1 MLSYVLGAGGAG
13 LIASV
18 GLVAAARYWA
28 QRRMVLDHPNDRSL
42 HLRPTPRGGGIG
54 IVAPVCLAMGAVG
67 VLLPETANAA
77 IWLTGV
83 GLLVAAV
90 GLADDVRGLPALTR
104 LAAHVIAG
112 VLVVVGIGAWRSF
125 AWPGLGVLDLGRVA
139 VPFTVLLVVGLT
151 NAYNF
156 MDGVDGIAGSQGLVA
171 GLGWTGVG
179 YALQDPLVTVAGSVI
194 ACASLGFLFFNWSP
208 ASVFMGDVG
217 SGFLG
222 FMLAALTV
230 FVSPRSPAAASAGIL
245 FVWPFVFDTAFTLF
259 RRAGRRENL
268 LCAHRSHLYQRLVLT
283 GVSHGAVA
291 LLYAVLATV
300 GVVVGIAVVRE
311 ARLVSL
317 AGSVLIASLAAGLW
331 VVVIWRE
338 RAARLRL
345 APSQVPAR
353 RA

>member
-1 MLSYVLGAGGAG
+1 MSYVLWAGGAG

-18 GLVAAARYWA
+18 GLVAGARYWA

-67 VLLPETANAA
+67 LLVPETADAA

-112 VLVVVGIGAWRSF
+112 VLVVLGIGAWRSF
-125 AWPGLGVLDLGRVA
+125 GWPGLGVLDLGRAA
-139 VPFTVLLVVGLT
+139 VPFTVLLIVGLT

-171 GLGWTGVG
+171 GLGWTAVG
-179 YALQDPLVTVAGSVI
+179 YALQDPLVTVAGTVI

-230 FVSPRSPAAASAGIL
+230 FVSPRSHAAAAAGIL
-245 FVWPFVFDTAFTLF
+245 FVWPFVFDTAFTIL
-259 RRAGRRENL
+259 RRAVRRENL
-268 LCAHRSHLYQRLVLT
+268 LRAHRSHLYQRLVLT
-283 GVSHGAVA
+283 GVSHGTVA
-291 LLYAVLATV
+291 LLYSVLAMA
-300 GVVVGIAVVRE
+300 GVAVGIAVLHQ
-311 ARLVSL
+311 ARLASI
-317 AGSVLIASLAAGLW
+317 AGVLLIASLAAGLW
-331 VVVIWRE
+331 SIVISRE
-338 RAARLRL
+338 RAVKLRL
-345 APSQVPAR
+345 IAGAHHLT
-353 RA
+353 